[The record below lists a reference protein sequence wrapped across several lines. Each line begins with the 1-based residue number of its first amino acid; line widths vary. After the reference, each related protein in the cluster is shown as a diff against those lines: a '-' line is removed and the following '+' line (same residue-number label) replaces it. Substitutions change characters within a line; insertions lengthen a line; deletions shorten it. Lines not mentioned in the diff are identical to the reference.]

1 LQKPYNSGIQLAK
14 VYGFSEEIAMLK
26 RKMAKTVEELAK
38 GFPVISITGPRQS
51 GKTTLAQM
59 VFPDKQYVSLELPH
73 ELDWATRDPV
83 SFLDRFPDGGIIDE
97 IQLCPDLFSHLQVRV
112 DKAKIMGQFVITGSQ
127 QFSLNA
133 KISQSLAG
141 RVGNVS
147 LLPLSLDELK
157 RSSNKFGS
165 LDDFLY
171 SGFYPAIYDRKIKP
185 LTWHANYLKTYLE
198 RDVRQLTMVTDILAF
213 QNFVRLC
220 ASRTGQ
226 LLNINNLASDCGINS
241 KTVKKWLSI
250 LEASYVIKL
259 LQPYHNNFRKR
270 LVKSPKLFFVDVG
283 LAAYL
288 LGIEDSK
295 QIATHPLRGALF
307 ETFVFGELLKAR
319 LNSGLES
326 NLFFWRNNHGIEV
339 DFIFNKGETIH
350 LVEAKSGA
358 TISEDSFRGLRK
370 LKSISGSESIESYL
384 VHGGSENGSRSG
396 DSIVSWDKLSIV

>member
-1 LQKPYNSGIQLAK
+1 MLHIVQIGDT
-14 VYGFSEEIAMLK
+14 MLK
-26 RKMAKTVEELAK
+26 RIMAKTIEDLAK
-38 GFPVISITGPRQS
+38 SFPIISITGPRQS

-59 VFPDKQYVSLELPH
+59 VFPDKQYISLELPQ
-73 ELDWATRDPV
+73 ELEWANSDPV

-97 IQLCPDLFSHLQVRV
+97 IQLCPELFSHLQVKV
-112 DKAKIMGQFVITGSQ
+112 DKAKIMGQYVITGSQ

-147 LLPLSLDELK
+147 LLPLSVDELQNK
-157 RSSNKFGS
+157 SSELN
-165 LDDFLY
+165 DFLY

-185 LTWHANYLKTYLE
+185 LIWHANYLKTYLE
-198 RDVRQLTMVTDILAF
+198 RDIRQLTNVTDLSTF
-213 QNFVRLC
+213 QRFIRLC
-220 ASRTGQ
+220 AGRTGQ
-226 LLNINNLASDCGINS
+226 LLNIANLSSDCGICME
-241 KTVKKWLSI
+241 TVRRWLSI

-270 LVKSPKLFFVDVG
+270 LVKTPKLFFIDVG
-283 LAAYL
+283 LVAYL
-288 LGIEDSK
+288 LGIEDMK

-319 LNSGLES
+319 LNAGLEN
-326 NLFFWRNNHGIEV
+326 NLYFWRDSHGLEV
-339 DFIFNKGETIH
+339 DFLFNEGETIH

-358 TISEDSFRGLRK
+358 TISDDSFRGLRK
-370 LKSISGSESIESYL
+370 LRSISGSESIESYL

-396 DSIVSWDKLSIV
+396 DNIVSWDRLSALIC